1 MVKNGTYG
9 TATWMSEKEM
19 QEELEVTTPEK
30 AEGTILGEYKGKMC
44 IRDRSRIDAD
54 SDARHHSNCCNGSNT
69 HASCSPVRYGYRRRF
84 LISVLGSYMQVWNS
98 QTKTS
103 YEKGGIQI

>member
-1 MVKNGTYG
+1 MD
-9 TATWMSEKEM
+9 EKEIRN
-19 QEELEVTTPEK
+19 VYAIPANYTDSGK
-30 AEGTILGEYKGKMC
+30 ILGGMVEPRNAVETVFSSSFGGV
-44 IRDRSRIDAD
+44 SRIDAD